1 MTSEPV
7 SNEEIIQLSP
17 YPYSM
22 SSKPRFFSPSK
33 VFIAAKSR
41 ERSIIQGRKFSLT
54 SNTKTK
60 SSFSRY
66 PAIGEKWPP
75 PAPKI
80 SRRLKLTMY
89 RLLMSF
95 ELRRCSRNSSGV
107 RSRKIVTFRLVCAL
121 ATSASSSRVNPKR
134 QKPVQH
140 RPVPART
147 SLSVFAGS
155 DNERNT
161 FARLAGPHS
170 DKFDCANS

>member
-1 MTSEPV
+1 MRSR
-7 SNEEIIQLSP
+7 
-17 YPYSM
+17 
-22 SSKPRFFSPSK
+22 PRFLSPSK
-33 VFIAAKSR
+33 VFMAAKRR
-41 ERSIIQGRKFSLT
+41 ERSISQGRKFSLT

-60 SSFSRY
+60 SSFSKY
-66 PAIGEKWPP
+66 PAIGEKCPT

-80 SRRLKLTMY
+80 SRRLKLMMY
-89 RLLMSF
+89 RLLVSLD
-95 ELRRCSRNSSGV
+95 LRRCSRNSSGV
-107 RSRKIVTFRLVCAL
+107 RPRKTVTFRLVWAL
-121 ATSASSSRVNPKR
+121 ATSASSSRVSPKG

-155 DNERNT
+155 DTERNT